1 MRSIKTIL
9 PILWMIVL
17 IITSSVAY
25 GQTVPIIFHF
35 DPPLDN
41 FEVIRLVGS
50 FNGWNNS
57 DNSMVMEDPDGDGE
71 FTLTTELALNVNHN
85 YKFVLDAD
93 WGQAFTD
100 PHNPRINTSD
110 NNNSMIEVTDPII
123 TYLLPR
129 DVTTTGEMYIDTTS
143 VGEPIRVIINHS
155 PDYPIDIETLVVMID
170 GVPIDNPTQYF
181 IQELHEFSFQPQEP
195 LSIGEHTITAS
206 ISSELGTVIQSS
218 TYLYEPNLVIYTT
231 PVDFYFDSH
240 NSRLFFMQSINAVSL
255 MGSFNN
261 WNNQFNPM
269 TDLDEDGVWET
280 TVDLE
285 ENMWEYK
292 FQLNTSYWTNDW
304 DNPEYNPNN
313 TNNNLII
320 VMPDSTPSIKLLEPT
335 QGTIFSEIET
345 EFIFRAKLRSGTYGD
360 GINESSIQLNYN
372 ESLITHQF
380 NSETNEVSAIIS
392 LSQNNEFTHIS
403 VFFENGKGI
412 AAENQY
418 TFGVFPEN
426 SGYHFVDAFNDIQYI
441 VPDDMS
447 QTDVDIHS
455 LCIEATGN
463 NDILHFT
470 VKMGGVHD
478 KTRLGL
484 LITNPVNSYTED
496 SRGLDLLLQDW
507 NNEGIF
513 ASISPPNSSLFN
525 AEIENRFQEN
535 REPTLFGTT
544 QIIIDES
551 AILNSEFVFDVELAY
566 LDSLLGGWN
575 QRRDF
580 TLFSYIA
587 SDDGSGNGYEVTI
600 DNGGI
605 ANSEDPDVFDAAFIR
620 SAFWQNRILSN
631 YIIEDEPHGARL
643 SALDGHGRGVASL
656 YSDDISDSLA
666 NFGPVITFLT
676 PSEIYWYENITIAG
690 TVDDESVTT
699 VNLYFNETETI
710 LDVIEGVF
718 THDVTLTE
726 GNNIAYVYAEASNGY
741 SALSEELFLM
751 YEKNHNPTATI
762 LGDIQDL
769 QVTFT
774 AVCYSPDDLDFTY
787 LWSADENNPANL
799 IVHGMPYFSTMTVT
813 VPGTP
818 GEYYID
824 LVATDSQGRV
834 AVARHCIIY
843 DGVMIRLLSNE
854 EHARWIDN
862 AIIYEIYPRS
872 FTDQGGFMGIVDRIP
887 DMVDLGINT
896 IWLMPIYTGPTTHG
910 YEITDYYNF
919 EEDYGTEEEF
929 RSLVNELHSND
940 IRIILDFVV
949 NHTSI
954 QHPFMRN
961 VFEYNQYSPWAY
973 FYIWDGTPGDS
984 NYEYFFDWASLP
996 NLNYNNSNVR
1006 EYFIDVATH
1015 WVKEYDVDGYR
1026 CDVAWGVEQRNPQ
1039 FWQDW
1044 RAALKNIKPEI
1055 FLEAEASSE
1064 ELVYYDH
1071 RFDSAN
1077 DWVLRNYIRGAIDGT
1092 VTLDILKNELLRIY
1106 PEHARPLRFLEN
1118 HDEIRM
1124 TASHDADRSKLA
1136 HTLIM
1141 TINGIPLIYSGGE
1154 VGELTT
1160 RDPINW
1166 DDPNNL
1172 RPYFK
1177 QLINIRKNYIH
1188 NPIIVDIPNSLSN
1201 DILSYSST
1209 SEGHTLIT
1217 IGNFRNTQ
1225 YNFTLDFT
1233 YLPYDGDGPYYL
1245 TNLLNGTTYE
1255 VSSDQI
1261 ESVQFAL
1268 DGYEIN
1274 VLYYSSTPLSVDEI
1288 GETPVLPH
1296 RFNLHQ
1302 NFPNPFNPSTT
1313 ILYDLPAKEYT
1324 VLKIIDITGREVKT
1338 LVNQV
1343 QPPGQYSINW
1353 DGTNDSGTLLSSGMY
1368 FAHIQSGIHH
1378 TKSIKMLYIK

>member
-1 MRSIKTIL
+1 MKLLRKLQSVRKLIAM
-9 PILWMIVL
+9 PIMSV
-17 IITSSVAY
+17 IIIAQSVPV
-25 GQTVPIIFHF
+25 TFHF
-35 DPPLDN
+35 DPPINN
-41 FEVIRLVGS
+41 FQVLRLVGS

-57 DNSMVMEDPDGDGE
+57 DNTLIMEDSDGDGE
-71 FTLTTELALNVNHN
+71 FTLTTELPQNVNHN

-129 DVTTTGEMYIDTTS
+129 DVTTTGDIYIDTTS
-143 VGEPIRVIINHS
+143 VGVPIRVVINHS
-155 PDYPIDIETLVVMID
+155 PDHPIDIETLVVTID
-170 GVPIDNPTQYF
+170 GVPINNPSQYF
-181 IQELHEFSFQPQEP
+181 IQELHEFTFQPQEP
-195 LSIGEHTITAS
+195 LSFGEHTITAS
-206 ISSELGTVIQSS
+206 ISSELGTVTQSS
-218 TYLYEPNLVIYTT
+218 TYLYEPNLVIYTA

-285 ENMWEYK
+285 ENEWEYK

-380 NSETNEVSAIIS
+380 NSETNEVSAIIF
-392 LSQNNEFTHIS
+392 LSQNDEFTHIS

-412 AAENQY
+412 TTENQY

-470 VKMGGVHD
+470 VKMGGIHD

-484 LITNPVNSYTED
+484 LITNPVNSYAED

-513 ASISPPNSSLFN
+513 VSISPPNSSLFN

-566 LDSLLGGWN
+566 FDSLLGGWN
-575 QRRDF
+575 QRREF

-605 ANSEDPDVFDAAFIR
+605 ANLEDPDVFDAAFIR

-656 YSDDISDSLA
+656 YSEDISDSLA

-710 LDVIEGVF
+710 LDVIDGVF
-718 THDVTLTE
+718 TQDVTLTE
-726 GNNIAYVYAEASNGY
+726 GNNITYVYAEASNGY
-741 SALSEELFLM
+741 SALSEELFLT

-774 AVCYSPDDLDFTY
+774 AVCYSPDDLNFSY

-843 DGVMIRLLSNE
+843 DGVMIRLISNE
-854 EHARWIDN
+854 EHAGWIDD

-872 FTDQGGFMGIVDRIP
+872 FTDQGGFAGIIDRIP
-887 DMVDLGINT
+887 DMLDLGINT

-910 YEITDYYNF
+910 YEITDYYGF
-919 EEDYGTEEEF
+919 EEDFGTEEDF
-929 RSLVNELHSND
+929 RSLVDALHNHS

-954 QHPFMRN
+954 QHPFMQN
-961 VFEYNQYSPWAY
+961 VFEYNQYSPWAD
-973 FYIWDGTPGDS
+973 FYLWNGIPGDS

-996 NLNYNNSNVR
+996 NLNHNNSDVR
-1006 EYFIDVATH
+1006 KYFIDVATH
-1015 WVKEYDVDGYR
+1015 WVNEYDIDGYR

-1044 RAALKNIKPEI
+1044 RSALKNIKPEI
-1055 FLEAEASSE
+1055 FLEAEASAE
-1064 ELVYYDH
+1064 DLVYFDH

-1077 DWVLRNYIRGAIDGT
+1077 DWNLRNRIREAIDGT
-1092 VTLDILKNELLRIY
+1092 TSINELNEEFQFQY
-1106 PEHARPLRFLEN
+1106 PVHARPLRFLEN

-1124 TASHDADRSKLA
+1124 AASHDTERSKLA

-1141 TINGIPLIYSGGE
+1141 TANGIPLIYSGGE
-1154 VGELTT
+1154 VGELTI
-1160 RDPINW
+1160 RDMINW
-1166 DDPNNL
+1166 SDPDNI

-1177 QLINIRKNYIH
+1177 TLIEIRKNYIH
-1188 NPIIVDIPNSLSN
+1188 NPVISQIPSSQSN
-1201 DILSYSST
+1201 DIYTYTST
-1209 SEGHTLIT
+1209 SNNHILLTVANLRPT
-1217 IGNFRNTQ
+1217 N
-1225 YNFTLDFT
+1225 YNFTLDLSG
-1233 YLPYDGDGPYYL
+1233 LPFEGSGSYYL
-1245 TNLLNGTTYE
+1245 TDLFNGT
-1255 VSSDQI
+1255 I
-1261 ESVQFAL
+1261 
-1268 DGYEIN
+1268 YEISEDQLEN
-1274 VLYYSSTPLSVDEI
+1274 FSFSIDGHEANILYYASVPLSIDGDEQI
-1288 GETPVLPH
+1288 TDLPKT
-1296 RFNLHQ
+1296 FNLHQ
-1302 NFPNPFNPSTT
+1302 NYPNPFNPSTT
-1313 ILYDLPAKEYT
+1313 IRYNLPEDI
-1324 VLKIIDITGREVKT
+1324 KITLRIYDITGRVIRT
-1338 LVNQV
+1338 LVNHT
-1343 QPPGQYSINW
+1343 QPAGIYKTVWN
-1353 DGTNDSGTLLSSGMY
+1353 GTTDIGKPSSSGMY
-1368 FAHIQSGIHH
+1368 FAQIQAGDYSHV
-1378 TKSIKMLYIK
+1378 IKMLYIK